1 MAVDGEERPPDEDD
15 EGPAGASRG
24 DDADELAAA
33 GVEEDPPGDPEQ
45 PVETVVRY
53 ETAAERKER
62 LHEERRHRRHRRVT
76 EAGVAL
82 AALFVSL
89 AVFMVN
95 GAVYLRGSRIVV
107 LDPEEVLFYRTTG
120 PAGASLKIAVPA
132 RMINAAAGDYGD
144 VVVAA
149 SLAIG
154 PKQAERGS
162 FRHTELVE
170 AAMNQHPER
179 MVENCPQA
187 ARCIAGTGHYVIER
201 ARKLLDV
208 PGGSSRSEYLGFTI
222 ERLEC
227 VGDPAFCATFNG
239 FDDAVAHLRAQR
251 QPVVIR
257 LLLKFQFDGRRT
269 VRCTLTQDA
278 AMRTAIF
285 DYLTEK
291 GWASAA
297 CENGRTS

>member
-1 MAVDGEERPPDEDD
+1 MANGGDRPEEPEGDAYAADAAEDGRTPD
-15 EGPAGASRG
+15 PA
-24 DDADELAAA
+24 
-33 GVEEDPPGDPEQ
+33 VEEDPPGDPEQ

-53 ETAAERKER
+53 ESASERRER
-62 LHEERRHRRHRRVT
+62 LHEERRQRRHRRIT

-89 AVFMVN
+89 AVFLVN

-107 LDPEEVLFYRTTG
+107 LDPEEVLFYRSTG
-120 PAGASLKIAVPA
+120 PAGSSLKIAVPA

-144 VVVAA
+144 VVVDA
-149 SLAIG
+149 SVAIG
-154 PKQAERGS
+154 PKQGERGR

-170 AAMNQHPER
+170 ASMSQQPER
-179 MVENCPQA
+179 MVENCPQG
-187 ARCIAGTGHYVIER
+187 ARCVANTGHYVIER

-208 PGGSSRSEYLGFTI
+208 PGGTSRSEYLGFRI

-227 VGDPAFCATFNG
+227 VGDPAFCRTFNG
-239 FDDAVAHLRAQR
+239 FDDAVSHLRAQR
-251 QPVVIR
+251 QPVIR
-257 LLLKFQFDGRRT
+257 LLLRYQFDGRRT
-269 VRCTLTQDA
+269 VRCTLTPDA

-291 GWASAA
+291 GWASAV
-297 CENGRTS
+297 CENARET